1 MQTGRLRGAK
11 LQRYVA
17 ADCWRGVHAPERS
30 ISALRA
36 AKSARRRVVL
46 YLGSGYEICADVF
59 VAMHVSVVPGRLAV
73 LRRAGSLRC
82 GTTDAAPRGRRELTQ
97 NRSYTPYASAQK
109 RTPSSNEKKTGTRWR
124 PPRNT
129 LASVSSRFLRIYVSF
144 DHLS

>member
-11 LQRYVA
+11 PQRYVA
-17 ADCWRGVHAPERS
+17 ADIWRAVHYPSVRYR
-30 ISALRA
+30 LRA
-36 AKSARRRVVL
+36 PQKCSSQSRGWVRVMKSART
-46 YLGSGYEICADVF
+46 VF
-59 VAMHVSVVPGRLAV
+59 VVRHVSVVPGRLAV

-109 RTPSSNEKKTGTRWR
+109 RTPSSNEENTGNRWR
-124 PPRNT
+124 PPRKT
-129 LASVSSRFLRIYVSF
+129 FPKVSSRFFKIYVSF

>member
-73 LRRAGSLRC
+73 LRRAGSLPLWD
-82 GTTDAAPRGRRELTQ
+82 TDAAPR
-97 NRSYTPYASAQK
+97 RSPHAALDRARSASGFCRK
-109 RTPSSNEKKTGTRWR
+109 RGT
-124 PPRNT
+124 
-129 LASVSSRFLRIYVSF
+129 
-144 DHLS
+144 